1 MSRFIPALSVLLIL
15 FFCAAQPLASAQ
27 DRSVDVE
34 RILENGYAPD
44 TILVQFK
51 PEAAQSAVDAITRTL
66 EMKRVRFFEQIDV
79 GVYRIP
85 VDQVLNTVDALGVFP
100 EVAFAEPNYIRR
112 TLFVPNDPRYGE
124 QWGFP
129 KINAPAAWDIT
140 LGSSDVIVAV
150 IDTGMDQD
158 HPDLTNQRWINTDE
172 IAGNDVDDD
181 NNGYVDDRFG
191 YDFFGNALFGI
202 IPPGE
207 AAEDNDPEDDH
218 GHGSHTSGTVAAAT
232 DNLTGVAGTASGCRV
247 MVVRALGTIFGMG
260 YSSDIINAIFYATDN
275 GAHVISMSLGS
286 TAFSTAELTA
296 AVYAENN
303 DVLVVAAAGN
313 GGNTEMN
320 YPAGY
325 PTVMAVSATTSVD
338 GLASFSTRG
347 ANIDVGA
354 PGQNILS
361 TTLGAGYQKMDG
373 TSMACPHAAGVCA
386 LVKSQFPTA
395 TAAQVRQM
403 VRNGADDLGATG
415 WDPNF
420 GDGRIDALGALT
432 TAVPD
437 PDQVALFQPGDG
449 GTLNSGGTPFGFG
462 WSRVASAAS
471 YAVQFQVPW
480 GGTVT
485 VMNLQY
491 NFFYPNQSAWGTIP
505 PGSYK
510 WRAGALDSN
519 GQIVSVSPWWDFNK

>member
-1 MSRFIPALSVLLIL
+1 MSRFSPNLSVLLIL
-15 FFCAAQPLASAQ
+15 FSCAALQFAAAQ
-27 DRSVDVE
+27 DRTTDVE
-34 RILENGYAPD
+34 RLLENGYAPD

-51 PEAAQSAVDAITRTL
+51 PEAATNAVDAITRAMDM
-66 EMKRVRFFEQIDV
+66 ERVRYFEQIDV
-79 GVYRIP
+79 GVYKIP
-85 VDQVLNTVDALGVFP
+85 AGQVAQTVDALGAYG

-112 TLFVPNDPRYGE
+112 TAFVPNDPRYSE

-150 IDTGMDQD
+150 IDTGIDQD

-172 IAGNDVDDD
+172 IDGNDIDDD

-207 AAEDNDPEDDH
+207 AAEDNDPEDDM
-218 GHGSHTSGTVAAAT
+218 GHGSHTAGTVAAAT
-232 DNLTGVAGTASGCRV
+232 DNSTGVAGTASGCRV
-247 MVVRALGTIFGMG
+247 MVVRALGTILGIG
-260 YSSDIINAIFYATDN
+260 YSSDIINAMFYATDN

-286 TAFSTAELTA
+286 TAFSMAELTA

-313 GGNTEMN
+313 GGNTQMN

-325 PTVMAVSATTSVD
+325 PTVLSVSATTSAD
-338 GLASFSTRG
+338 ALASFSTRG
-347 ANIDVGA
+347 ANIDVAA
-354 PGQNILS
+354 PGVGILS
-361 TTLGAGYQKMDG
+361 CDLGAGYATQQG
-373 TSMACPHAAGVCA
+373 TSMACPHVAGLSA
-386 LVKSQFPTA
+386 LIRSHFPTT

-403 VRNGADDLGATG
+403 VRNGATDLGANG

-432 TAVPD
+432 TTVPD
-437 PDQVALFQPGDG
+437 PDQVALFQPGNG

-462 WSRVASAAS
+462 WTRVTSAAS

-485 VMNLQY
+485 IMNLQY
-491 NFFYPNQSAWGTIP
+491 NFFYPNQSVWGNIP
-505 PGSYK
+505 PGAYQ

-519 GQIVSVSPWWDFNK
+519 NQVISVSPWWAFNK

>member
-1 MSRFIPALSVLLIL
+1 MSRFIPVLSVLLIL
-15 FFCAAQPLASAQ
+15 SFCAAQPLASAQ
-27 DRSVDVE
+27 DRPVDVARLLE
-34 RILENGYAPD
+34 RGYAPD

-51 PEAAQSAVDAITRTL
+51 PEAAKSAVDAITRAMDM
-66 EMKRVRFFEQIDV
+66 ERVRYFEQIDV
-79 GVYRIP
+79 GVYKIP
-85 VDQVLNTVDALGVFP
+85 VDTVLSTVDTLGAFP

-112 TLFVPNDPRYGE
+112 TSFIPNDPRYSD

-129 KINAPAAWDIT
+129 KISAPAAWDIT

-150 IDTGMDQD
+150 IDTGIDQD
-158 HPDLTNQRWINTDE
+158 HPDLINQRWINTDE
-172 IAGNDVDDD
+172 IAGNGIDDD
-181 NNGYVDDRFG
+181 NNGYTDDRFG

-207 AAEDNDPEDDH
+207 NAEDNDPEDDM
-218 GHGSHTSGTVAAAT
+218 GHGSHTAGTVAAET
-232 DNLTGVAGTASGCRV
+232 DNATGVAGTASGCRV
-247 MVVRALGTIFGMG
+247 MVVRALGTILGMG
-260 YSSDIINAIFYATDN
+260 YSSDIINAMFYATDN

-303 DVLVVAAAGN
+303 DVLIVAAAGN
-313 GGNTEMN
+313 GGNTQMN

-325 PTVMAVSATTSVD
+325 PTVLSVSATTSAD
-338 GLASFSTRG
+338 GLASFSSRG
-347 ANIDVGA
+347 ANVDVAA
-354 PGQNILS
+354 PGVGIVS
-361 TTLGAGYQKMDG
+361 CDLGGGYASQQG
-373 TSMACPHAAGVCA
+373 TSMACPHVAGLSA
-386 LVKSQFPTA
+386 LVRSQFPTA

-403 VRNGADDLGATG
+403 VRNGADDLGAAG

-420 GDGRIDALGALT
+420 GDGRINALGTLT
-432 TAVPD
+432 TTVPD
-437 PDQVALFQPGDG
+437 PDQVALFQPGNG
-449 GTLNSGGTPFGFG
+449 GTLNSAGTAFGFG

-485 VMNLQY
+485 VMNLPY
-491 NFFYPNQSAWGTIP
+491 NFFYPAQSVWGNIP

-519 GQIVSVSPWWDFNK
+519 GQVISISPWWDFNK